1 MPALTIQR
9 AYELAVQNHQAG
21 RLPEAESLYRQ
32 ILSYQPEHADAL
44 EMLGVL
50 AHQAGRSSEA
60 VELIRRAIALNPHV
74 ADYYSNL
81 GGILTIQGRLDDA
94 IAAYRQAL
102 VLRPDLAEAHNNLGV
117 ALKRAGQLD
126 EAIASYRRAIALQ
139 PGDVR
144 ALNNLAGTL
153 KAAAQLDEA
162 VAVYRKA
169 EAVSGDAR
177 IGSNLL
183 YALQF
188 HPDYDP
194 ARLYEEHVRWNQR
207 YARPLL
213 PTKIAHDND
222 RSTSRRLR
230 LGYVSGDFYQ
240 HPVGR
245 WLCPLLSNHDH
256 AAFEIF
262 CYSNV
267 ISSDAMTNHL
277 RRHADIWRQTV
288 GLSDAQLAE
297 LILRDHIDILVD
309 LTMHMEGSRLLA
321 FARRPAPVQVTY
333 LAYPGT
339 TGLETIDY
347 RLTDPHLDPPVCDE
361 SCYSERLV
369 RLPRTWCCY
378 LPSDDSPQVGT
389 PPALSAGRITFAS
402 LNNFCKITQAA
413 LSVWGR
419 LLSVVPDSVLILH
432 SPEGSH
438 RDRAKQQLAADGVDP
453 ARVRFADRLPL
464 KQYLELHQQ
473 VDIGLDPFP
482 YAGGTTT
489 CDALWMGVPVVT
501 LAGQTA
507 ASRGGLTLLANLGLE
522 ELVAR
527 DPEQYVQIAANLAR
541 DLPRLTN
548 LRTSLRPRM
557 TASPLMDAPR
567 FACDVEA
574 AFRQMWV
581 SWCDARHAR

>member
-1 MPALTIQR
+1 MPALTIQQ
-9 AYELAVQNHQAG
+9 AYGLAVQRHQDG
-21 RLPEAESLYRQ
+21 RLREAESMYRQ
-32 ILSYQPEHADAL
+32 ILSHQPEHADAL

-50 AHQAGRSSEA
+50 AHQMGRSAEA
-60 VELIRRAIALNPHV
+60 VELIRRAIALNPHT

-81 GGILTIQGRLDDA
+81 GGILTTQGRLDDA

-102 VLRPDLAEAHNNLGV
+102 ALRPDLAEAHNNLGV

-144 ALNNLAGTL
+144 ALNNLAGAL
-153 KAAAQLDEA
+153 KAAALLDEA
-162 VAVYRKA
+162 VAVYRQA
-169 EAVSGDAR
+169 EALSSDAR

-183 YALQF
+183 YTLQF

-194 ARLYEEHVRWNQR
+194 VRLYEEHVRWNQR

-230 LGYVSGDFYQ
+230 IAYVSGDFYL

-245 WLCPLLSNHDH
+245 WLSPLLSNHDH
-256 AAFEIF
+256 AAFEVF
-262 CYSNV
+262 CYSDV
-267 ISSDAMTNHL
+267 IKSDAMTDHL
-277 RRHADIWRQTV
+277 RGHADVWRHIV
-288 GLSDAQLAE
+288 GLSDTQLADV
-297 LILRDHIDILVD
+297 IRKDRIDILVD

-321 FARRPAPVQVTY
+321 FARKPAPVQVTY

-347 RLTDPHLDPPVCDE
+347 RLTDPHLDPPGCDE

-378 LPSDDSPQVGT
+378 LPSDGSPEVG
-389 PPALSAGRITFAS
+389 PLPALSAGRITFAS
-402 LNNFCKITQAA
+402 LNNFCKITQTA

-432 SPEGSH
+432 SPEGGH
-438 RDRAKQQLAADGVDP
+438 RARAKQQLAAEGVDP
-453 ARVRFADRLPL
+453 ARIRFADRLPL

-501 LAGQTA
+501 LAEQTA

-527 DPEQYVQIAANLAR
+527 DPGQYVQIAANLAR
-541 DLPRLTN
+541 DLPRLSKV
-548 LRTSLRPRM
+548 RTSLRRRM
-557 TASPLMDAPR
+557 AASPLMDVPR
-567 FACDVEA
+567 FARDVEA
-574 AFRQMWV
+574 AFRHMWV
-581 SWCDARHAR
+581 SWCDARQAR